1 MKMIA
6 IILLLSFSLAQ
17 ILPAIGN
24 LCNKEIISML
34 SSDAEKN
41 TEKSNSD
48 PDEFSKKL
56 AEFTLENFGKTP
68 SIFLCTIN
76 IHYSSEKLP
85 HPILDTQSPPP
96 NCG

>member
-1 MKMIA
+1 M
-6 IILLLSFSLAQ
+6 
-17 ILPAIGN
+17 
-24 LCNKEIISML
+24 

-41 TEKSNSD
+41 TEKSDSD

-56 AEFTLENFGKTP
+56 ANFILENSGTTP
-68 SIFLCTIN
+68 SIFLCTRN
-76 IHYSSEKLP
+76 IHYSCEKLP